1 MGLFRKKLWLGMRV
15 DRLELGACDL
25 EFVCILYLG
34 IFRGL
39 RPGQGQRKKE
49 DNRTVLTAS
58 PGGHIMHFL
67 SIQSPSLQSAHVHC
81 TPIFTILLWMLL
93 LPVHSHLVGYLGIH
107 FRAGLIQSVPPL
119 LVSGGCPQP

>member
-49 DNRTVLTAS
+49 DNRTVLIAS
-58 PGGHIMHFL
+58 PGGHIMHFP

-81 TPIFTILLWMLL
+81 YFHDPFVDAFAARSLAPCRVPWNTLSGWTDSVRATP
-93 LPVHSHLVGYLGIH
+93 
-107 FRAGLIQSVPPL
+107 
-119 LVSGGCPQP
+119 SG